1 MMVIAGALEIPSRLV
16 NGYMADKQVMSN
28 INQYTLCVFTAGFMA
43 LLCAII
49 SGLAGWAK
57 LHRSGE

>member
-28 INQYTLCVFTAGFMA
+28 INQYTLCVFTAGLMA

-49 SGLAGWAK
+49 SGLAGIV
-57 LHRSGE
+57 